1 MRTEDPHV
9 VRLEDYRAPD
19 WLVETVDLDIALHRT
34 AARVKATLALKPN
47 AESGGGPAPLVLDG
61 DGLKLV
67 GLKVNGASLPAEA
80 YTATPDGLTIPQPP
94 AGPFRLEIE
103 TEIDPTANTQL
114 MGLYRSGAAY
124 CTQCEAQGFRRIT
137 YFPDRPD
144 VMAVYTTRIE
154 AEKDDAPILLANG
167 NRVASGEIGG
177 TNRHF
182 AVWHDPFPKPS
193 YLFALV
199 AGQLACVEDTF
210 TTMSGRDVVLRIYVE
225 PGKEDRCAYAMD
237 SLKRSMRWDEEA
249 FGREYD
255 LDIFMIVAVSDFNMG
270 AMENKGLNV
279 FNDKYVL
286 ASPDIATDSDF
297 ASIEAIIAHE
307 YFHNWTGNRI
317 TCRDWFQLCLKE
329 GLTVFRDQEFTSDQ
343 RSRPVKRIAD
353 VRILRAQ
360 QFVEDAGPLAH
371 PVRPSTY
378 REINNFYTATV
389 YEKGAEIVRML
400 KTMLGAEGFKAG
412 MDLYFERHDGEA
424 ATVEQFIQC
433 FADANKR
440 DLTQFRL
447 WYAQAGTPQIA
458 ATGHYDDA
466 ARRYRLDVAQ
476 ALPPTPGQTQKQPM
490 VFPLVLGLL
499 GPDGKDMPL
508 IAEGGVE
515 NGVALLT
522 KPSQSFTFSNVATRP
537 VLSLNRGF
545 SAPIKLTADLSADDL
560 RFLAAHDS
568 DPFNRWQAVQTL
580 ATALLIDNVA
590 ALRASREPRRDDGLV
605 EALANVLGD
614 ETLEPAFVA
623 QILALPSEADI
634 ARDIGR
640 DVDPDA
646 ILVARKILR
655 AHLAAA
661 LASALEALYERHAQ
675 HGPYSP
681 DAASAGRRSLRNAC
695 LDLLA
700 ATGKH
705 EALTRAMNQYRSANN
720 MTDRLAAL
728 ATLAQHDTPERGA
741 AMEDF
746 YRRFENEPLVIDK
759 WLSMQATIPEKG
771 ALERVRDLTRHAA
784 FSFANPNRVRAL
796 IGAFAQMNPTQF
808 NRADGAGY
816 DFVMDT
822 ALMLDARNPQVA
834 ARLMGAF
841 KSWRVMEPGR
851 RTRAQAALRRGMET
865 KGLSRDVSDIVQR
878 ALADQPSS

>member
-1 MRTEDPHV
+1 
-9 VRLEDYRAPD
+9 
-19 WLVETVDLDIALHRT
+19 
-34 AARVKATLALKPN
+34 
-47 AESGGGPAPLVLDG
+47 
-61 DGLKLV
+61 
-67 GLKVNGASLPAEA
+67 
-80 YTATPDGLTIPQPP
+80 
-94 AGPFRLEIE
+94 
-103 TEIDPTANTQL
+103 
-114 MGLYRSGAAY
+114 
-124 CTQCEAQGFRRIT
+124 
-137 YFPDRPD
+137 
-144 VMAVYTTRIE
+144 
-154 AEKDDAPILLANG
+154 
-167 NRVASGEIGG
+167 
-177 TNRHF
+177 
-182 AVWHDPFPKPS
+182 
-193 YLFALV
+193 
-199 AGQLACVEDTF
+199 
-210 TTMSGRDVVLRIYVE
+210 
-225 PGKEDRCAYAMD
+225 
-237 SLKRSMRWDEEA
+237 
-249 FGREYD
+249 
-255 LDIFMIVAVSDFNMG
+255 
-270 AMENKGLNV
+270 
-279 FNDKYVL
+279 
-286 ASPDIATDSDF
+286 
-297 ASIEAIIAHE
+297 
-307 YFHNWTGNRI
+307 
-317 TCRDWFQLCLKE
+317 
-329 GLTVFRDQEFTSDQ
+329 
-343 RSRPVKRIAD
+343 
-353 VRILRAQ
+353 
-360 QFVEDAGPLAH
+360 
-371 PVRPSTY
+371 VRPSTY

-458 ATGHYDDA
+458 ATGHYDAA

-490 VFPLVLGLL
+490 VFPLALGLL

-508 IAEGGVE
+508 NAQGSENGDVA

-522 KPSQSFTFSNVATRP
+522 KPSQSFTFDNIATRP

-590 ALRASREPRRDDGLV
+590 ALCASREPRRDDGLV

-634 ARDIGR
+634 ARDIGC

-646 ILVARKILR
+646 ILTARKMLR
-655 AHLAAA
+655 AHLGAA
-661 LASALEALYERHAQ
+661 LAGALEALYRRHAQ

-681 DAASAGRRSLRNAC
+681 DAASAGRRSLRNAG

-705 EALTRAMNQYRSANN
+705 DALARAMDQYQSADN

-728 ATLAQHDTPERGA
+728 ATLAQHDTPERKT

-759 WLSMQATIPEKG
+759 WLSMQAMIPEKG
-771 ALERVRDLTRHAA
+771 TLERVRDLTRHAA

-822 ALMLDARNPQVA
+822 ALMLDERNPQVA

-851 RTRAQAALRRGMET
+851 RTRAQAVLRRGMEM
-865 KGLSRDVSDIVQR
+865 KALSRDVSDIIQR
-878 ALADQPSS
+878 ALADQPPS

>member
-1 MRTEDPHV
+1 
-9 VRLEDYRAPD
+9 
-19 WLVETVDLDIALHRT
+19 
-34 AARVKATLALKPN
+34 
-47 AESGGGPAPLVLDG
+47 
-61 DGLKLV
+61 
-67 GLKVNGASLPAEA
+67 
-80 YTATPDGLTIPQPP
+80 
-94 AGPFRLEIE
+94 
-103 TEIDPTANTQL
+103 
-114 MGLYRSGAAY
+114 
-124 CTQCEAQGFRRIT
+124 
-137 YFPDRPD
+137 
-144 VMAVYTTRIE
+144 
-154 AEKDDAPILLANG
+154 
-167 NRVASGEIGG
+167 
-177 TNRHF
+177 
-182 AVWHDPFPKPS
+182 
-193 YLFALV
+193 
-199 AGQLACVEDTF
+199 
-210 TTMSGRDVVLRIYVE
+210 
-225 PGKEDRCAYAMD
+225 MD

-286 ASPDIATDSDF
+286 ASPDIATDSDY

-353 VRILRAQ
+353 VRTLRAQ

-400 KTMLGAEGFKAG
+400 KTMLGAKGFKAG

-433 FADANKR
+433 FADASGR

-458 ATGHYDDA
+458 ATGHYDAA
-466 ARRYRLDVAQ
+466 ARRYRLDIAQ

-490 VFPLVLGLL
+490 VFPLALGLL

-508 IAEGGVE
+508 NAESDLM
-515 NGVALLT
+515 NGIALLT
-522 KPSQSFTFSNVATRP
+522 KPSQSFTFDNVAKRP
-537 VLSLNRGF
+537 VLSLNRSF

-634 ARDIGR
+634 ARDIGC

-646 ILVARKILR
+646 ILTARKMLR
-655 AHLAAA
+655 AHLGGA
-661 LASALEALYERHAQ
+661 LAGALEAPYERHAQ

-700 ATGKH
+700 ATGKRD
-705 EALTRAMNQYRSANN
+705 ALTRAMDQYHSADN

-728 ATLAQHDTPERGA
+728 ATLAQHDTPERKI

-759 WLSMQATIPEKG
+759 WLSMQAMIPEKG
-771 ALERVRDLTRHAA
+771 TLERVRDLTRHAA
-784 FSFANPNRVRAL
+784 FSFTNPNRVRAL

-822 ALMLDARNPQVA
+822 ALMLDDRNPQVA

-851 RTRAQAALRRGMET
+851 RAYAQAALRRGMET
-865 KGLSRDVSDIVQR
+865 KALSRDVSDIVQR